1 MLKRYGFILAGP
13 LLSTLTYFF
22 FLYNGVEQQAALMA
36 FIVAWMAFWWL
47 TEAVDLGIT
56 ALLPFILMPLFGI
69 AKTEDVAMQYMD
81 QIIFLFIGGFF
92 IAYAMEKWGLHERI
106 AYRIILLM
114 GNKPSKILLGVML
127 TSYFISMW
135 VSNTAT
141 VMMLLASVLAIT
153 KQKEIY
159 HEASR
164 KGSATAL
171 LLGLSFSAT
180 IGGMASP
187 VGTPPNMIF
196 LGFMARELPNVPTIG
211 FLQWMSFGIPFSFT
225 LLAVCYLIL
234 RRLFI
239 PRQMD
244 IAFDMSVIRN
254 KRSSLGEMT
263 REEKYVSVIFASTVL
278 LWLFRDNLHFGFAEL
293 KGWSTLL
300 GQHSKYIKDSTV
312 VIFTSF
318 FLFLLPSKKNKNEN
332 LLEWKDVKQLPF
344 NIILLF
350 GGGFALAN
358 GFENSG
364 LSHLLASHLSALSGA
379 PVAVILLGLCVLV
392 TLLSEFASNTTS
404 IQLMLPVIVPLASEL
419 SIPPLLLMITATFA
433 ASLGYM
439 LPVATAANT
448 IVYGSNAVNVK
459 DMMRAGLILDIA
471 GVLLLLLFTC
481 TLGNFVFGFHLY

>member
-1 MLKRYGFILAGP
+1 
-13 LLSTLTYFF
+13 
-22 FLYNGVEQQAALMA
+22 
-36 FIVAWMAFWWL
+36 
-47 TEAVDLGIT
+47 
-56 ALLPFILMPLFGI
+56 
-69 AKTEDVAMQYMD
+69 
-81 QIIFLFIGGFF
+81 
-92 IAYAMEKWGLHERI
+92 
-106 AYRIILLM
+106 
-114 GNKPSKILLGVML
+114 
-127 TSYFISMW
+127 
-135 VSNTAT
+135 
-141 VMMLLASVLAIT
+141 
-153 KQKEIY
+153 
-159 HEASR
+159 
-164 KGSATAL
+164 
-171 LLGLSFSAT
+171 
-180 IGGMASP
+180 
-187 VGTPPNMIF
+187 
-196 LGFMARELPNVPTIG
+196 MARELPNVPTIG